1 MNELE
6 ATAARLKVEEGR
18 RTTVYRDGRG
28 YWTVGDGICV
38 DGRVKGAGLTQ
49 DMCDALTKIKLEEL
63 TTELSH
69 RLPFWPALAPEVRV
83 ALRDMAFN
91 LGVGGLITGFPRL
104 MAAVARGERSAAG
117 AACRNSPK
125 WVTEVGP
132 ARVESLA
139 KLFEGSAT
147 LT

>member
-6 ATAARLKVEEGR
+6 ATAARLRIEEGR
-18 RTTVYRDGRG
+18 RTAVYRDGRG

-49 DMCDALTKIKLEEL
+49 VMCDALTRLKLEDVDAEL
-63 TTELSH
+63 RR
-69 RLPFWPALAPEVRV
+69 RLPYWPALAPEARV

-91 LGVGGLITGFPRL
+91 LGVNGLLHGFPRMMGAL
-104 MAAVARGERSAAG
+104 ARGERLVAG
-117 AACRNSPK
+117 RECRNSPK
-125 WVTEVGP
+125 WVEDVGA
-132 ARVESLA
+132 ARVESVAQL
-139 KLFEGSAT
+139 LEGSTT